1 MYKRQLSQM
10 RRQAQIAID
19 KADVVLLVVDVQTG
33 MTDADHEVAQMLL
46 RAGKRIVLCVNKVD
60 RPGDP
65 PSEVY
70 EFYNLGVGDPYPCL
84 LSTSRCV

>member
-1 MYKRQLSQM
+1 M
-10 RRQAQIAID
+10 
-19 KADVVLLVVDVQTG
+19 VDVQTG

-70 EFYNLGVGDPYPCL
+70 EFYNLGVGDPYPVSSVHGL
-84 LSTSRCV
+84 GIGGAFGRRI